1 VEARYSDNS
10 TGSTFIPSGSTGSI
24 LIAFSD
30 VQCIPA
36 PECGEDASPTFESAS
51 VVPVSGS
58 IGECCTT
65 APIQIAAIYTLAGG
79 TDCTSGNSSD
89 PFSNILWVEASWDGF
104 VLNGSS
110 KLVLDNG
117 IGFIGSP
124 TTYYSPLDPS
134 VQISANSI
142 TTSTSGFID
151 PSAANDTY
159 LVQEDSLLNLGGDNI
174 DLSTDSSIP
183 EVSFSVCTLL

>member
-1 VEARYSDNS
+1 
-10 TGSTFIPSGSTGSI
+10 
-24 LIAFSD
+24 
-30 VQCIPA
+30 
-36 PECGEDASPTFESAS
+36 
-51 VVPVSGS
+51 
-58 IGECCTT
+58 
-65 APIQIAAIYTLAGG
+65 
-79 TDCTSGNSSD
+79 
-89 PFSNILWVEASWDGF
+89 VEASWDGF

-110 KLVLDNG
+110 QLVLDNG

-124 TTYYSPLDPS
+124 TTYYSPLDPA

-142 TTSTSGFID
+142 TSSTLSFID

-183 EVSFSVCTLL
+183 EVSFSVCF